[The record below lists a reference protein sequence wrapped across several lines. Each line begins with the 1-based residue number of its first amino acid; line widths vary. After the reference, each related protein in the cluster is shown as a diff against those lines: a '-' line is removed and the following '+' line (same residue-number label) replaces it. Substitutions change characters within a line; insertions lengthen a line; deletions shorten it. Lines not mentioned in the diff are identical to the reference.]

1 MTGRADAPAAAPASA
16 PEDPD
21 PGPAAGGGARVA
33 IAVECAEWLR
43 ACPGVEA
50 ACREAVAAALAAAAP
65 GAARPPGEVCVL
77 LAGDARTRELNR
89 RWRGRDRPADVLSF
103 PAGPP
108 PAAGVDWP
116 LGDIVLGLGAVR
128 RDCARLGLDPRDR
141 ARHLAVHGCLH
152 LLGHAHDDEAE
163 AAEMEALEVRVLA
176 DLGAPD
182 PYVLPAPV
190 APEDAE

>member
-1 MTGRADAPAAAPASA
+1 MTGGAAAPAA
-16 PEDPD
+16 PAPVPEDPD
-21 PGPAAGGGARVA
+21 PGPAAAGGPRVA
-33 IAVECAEWLR
+33 VSVECADWRR

-50 ACREAVAAALAAAAP
+50 VCREAVAAALAAASP
-65 GAARPPGEVCVL
+65 GAGGPRGEVCVL
-77 LAGDARTRELNR
+77 LAGDARTRDLNR

-152 LLGHAHDDEAE
+152 LLGHGHDDEAE

-176 DLGAPD
+176 GLGAPD
-182 PYVLPAPV
+182 PYVLPAPG